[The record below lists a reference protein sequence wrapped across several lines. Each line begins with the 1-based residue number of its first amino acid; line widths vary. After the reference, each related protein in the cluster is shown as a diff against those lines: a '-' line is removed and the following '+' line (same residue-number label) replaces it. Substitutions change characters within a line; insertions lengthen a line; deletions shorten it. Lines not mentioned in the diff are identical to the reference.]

1 MTSPPKHQSD
11 SNKLVNRLGLATL
24 SLRPRWRVM
33 VLGHQSVGKSG
44 TLHLNIYPVIING
57 IDATTQCLN
66 LDRPDPL
73 KSIHERDRTTRL
85 VQYSFA
91 LLGTFKMNKGWSWG
105 WYKGS
110 IIRIT
115 DLDLY
120 TVHWPCIYHCESR
133 PDNSADML
141 LILPLR
147 DCVAEAGETSS
158 SRKWLG

>member
-1 MTSPPKHQSD
+1 MSRCLYPGIRWPASFRTAASVVIDSREMTSPPKHQSD

-91 LLGTFKMNKGWSWG
+91 LLGTFKMNKG
-105 WYKGS
+105 
-110 IIRIT
+110 
-115 DLDLY
+115 
-120 TVHWPCIYHCESR
+120 
-133 PDNSADML
+133 
-141 LILPLR
+141 
-147 DCVAEAGETSS
+147 
-158 SRKWLG
+158 